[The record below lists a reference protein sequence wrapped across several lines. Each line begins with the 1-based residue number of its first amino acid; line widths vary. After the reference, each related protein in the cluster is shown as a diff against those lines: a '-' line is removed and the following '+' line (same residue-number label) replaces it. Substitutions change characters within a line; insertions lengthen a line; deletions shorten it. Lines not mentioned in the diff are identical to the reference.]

1 MLKLKDPRKIDA
13 VSEEI
18 FNNFLHSLD
27 SHKRFNSDKKKDKKR
42 IAVIG
47 QNSAGKSTIYNWI
60 FGLNCKVGIDD
71 TTQEISVVFEN
82 KEKRLEY
89 VDSPGLN

>member
-47 QNSAGKSTIYNWI
+47 
-60 FGLNCKVGIDD
+60 
-71 TTQEISVVFEN
+71 
-82 KEKRLEY
+82 
-89 VDSPGLN
+89 